1 MDNLNQE
8 LIEDLLRITWRN
20 PAFMTIVIA
29 LIWFIPQLLIRRVLS
44 KNYEKRKTELQ
55 KEKIRKLYPK
65 SIK

>member
-1 MDNLNQE
+1 MENLNQE
-8 LIEDLLRITWRN
+8 LIEDLLRVTWRN